1 MGCIRL
7 KLGVFVAVFVTALSA
22 NPIVEASAG
31 TSAAPAQVASR
42 IESLR
47 KVLTRIVSELN
58 EADRVLAGA
67 EIAAQRHQRALQTA
81 SQRQVALREALSG
94 RAAAMYTMGSGS
106 VLNTILGADD
116 FEEFLHKYSYL
127 ELIHTRES
135 ALLEELSAL
144 RRRARMES
152 AELSRTI
159 KLASTSRARYVARYA
174 ELTAKMRDLK
184 SLQDLYSA
192 LGGRTARLQRAPNG
206 FVCPVAGYHY
216 LTNNYGDPR
225 PGGPHTGE
233 DISAHYGTPEVAVLP
248 ARVVSTPSGG
258 WIGVGVIIRDAMG
271 NEWWYAHMANRSV
284 GVGDRV
290 KAGQYIG
297 RVGCS
302 GRCYGPHLHFEYH
315 PHGGAPANPHR
326 ILSSAC

>member
-1 MGCIRL
+1 M
-7 KLGVFVAVFVTALSA
+7 FVAVFVTALSA

-31 TSAAPAQVASR
+31 ASAAPAQVASR

-47 KVLTRIVSELN
+47 KSLDRIVSELN

-67 EIAAQRHQRALQTA
+67 EIAARRHQRALQTA

-127 ELIHTRES
+127 ELIRSRES

-144 RRRARMES
+144 RRRARIES
-152 AELSRTI
+152 AELSRAI
-159 KLASTSRARYVARYA
+159 QLASTSRARYVARYA
-174 ELTAKMRDLK
+174 ELAAKMRDLK

-192 LGGRTARLQRAPNG
+192 LGGRTNARLSRAPNG

-233 DISAHYGTPEVAVLP
+233 DISAHSGTPEVAVLP
-248 ARVVSTPSGG
+248 SRVVGTPSGG
-258 WIGVGVIIRDAMG
+258 WIGIGVILRDAMG
-271 NEWWYAHMANRSV
+271 NEWWYAHMGSRAVSV
-284 GVGDRV
+284 GQRV
-290 KAGQYIG
+290 RAGQFVG
-297 RVGCS
+297 RVGCT

-315 PHGGAPANPHR
+315 PHGGTDANPHR
-326 ILSSAC
+326 ILASAC

>member
-1 MGCIRL
+1 
-7 KLGVFVAVFVTALSA
+7 VFVAVFVTALSA

-31 TSAAPAQVASR
+31 SSAAPAQVASR

-47 KVLTRIVSELN
+47 KSLAKIVADLN

-67 EIAAQRHQRALQTA
+67 ELAARKHQRALQTA
-81 SQRQVALREALSG
+81 SQRQLVLREALAG

-106 VLNTILGADD
+106 VLNTILGAQD
-116 FEEFLHKYSYL
+116 FEEFMDKYSYL
-127 ELIHTRES
+127 ELIRGRES

-144 RRRARMES
+144 RRRAHIES
-152 AELSRTI
+152 AELARAI
-159 KLASTSRARYVARYA
+159 KLASKSRARYVSRYA

-192 LGGRTARLQRAPNG
+192 LGGGSARLSRAPNG

-233 DISAHYGTPEVAVLP
+233 DISAHYGTAEVAVLP
-248 ARVVSTPSGG
+248 ARVVSTPNGG
-258 WIGVGVIIRDAMG
+258 WIGVGLILRDAMG
-271 NEWWYAHMANRSV
+271 NEWWYAHMASRTV

-290 KAGQYIG
+290 KAGQLVG

-302 GRCYGPHLHFEYH
+302 GRCYGAHLHFEYH
-315 PHGGAPANPHR
+315 PHGGGPANPHR